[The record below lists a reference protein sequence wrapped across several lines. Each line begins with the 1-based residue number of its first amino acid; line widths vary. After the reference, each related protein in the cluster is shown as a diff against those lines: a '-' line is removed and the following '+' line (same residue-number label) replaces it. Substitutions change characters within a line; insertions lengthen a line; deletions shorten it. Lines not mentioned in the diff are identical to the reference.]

1 MNVIGRGMMKKEN
14 HSLTN
19 FSLIIFL
26 VFVIIT
32 AFTESCTKVNEF
44 TIGDNFVESS
54 THLIQVDTFRVD
66 LSTYLLDSVRTSN
79 QSVAYAGTYRDVECG
94 AMSSKSYFTIAYQ
107 PFTPLETS
115 AVYDSAAFV
124 FTYSG
129 FYAGD
134 TTSLVTLGIHR
145 ITQDIEHFYNDNY
158 FYNNTSFRYQPETL
172 GTIRFY
178 PAPNSSDTTVSVP
191 VNGLGEEIF
200 NLIENNDQVISSSD
214 WFTDYFK
221 GFVLTSEDVNNNML
235 LGFKA
240 DEKHILLKIYYH
252 LNLEAPVEK
261 ELSIAMGNNAD
272 QFNQIDFDFSNSSLE
287 KIKTGGDEISA
298 SDAGGIAVMQGL
310 TGLLPLVHF
319 PSVQDFLLK
328 NRQKVLKAELVFE
341 PVKKSY
347 ETFALPEKLYLYNTD
362 KYENLNSQ
370 LKNANGDVVIAT
382 FSADYMYND
391 ITYTMDITDYVIEEL
406 ADGYFDYNHG
416 LFIGLS
422 QDELGSTPNRLI
434 IEAKD
439 PRVKLRLFYI
449 TY

>member
-1 MNVIGRGMMKKEN
+1 MKKEN

>member
-19 FSLIIFL
+19 FSLL
-26 VFVIIT
+26 VSLVLVIIT

-44 TIGDNFVESS
+44 TIGDSFVESG
-54 THLIQVDTFRVD
+54 THLIQVDTFKVD
-66 LSTYLLDSVRTSN
+66 VSTYLLDSVRTSN
-79 QSVAYAGTYRDVECG
+79 QSLAYAGTYRDVDCG
-94 AMSSKSYFTIAYQ
+94 TLSSMSYFTLAYET
-107 PFTPLETS
+107 FSPLETS
-115 AVYDSAAFV
+115 AVFDSAAFV

-145 ITQDIEHFYNDNY
+145 LTQDIEHFYNDNY
-158 FYNNTSFRYQPETL
+158 FYNNTSFKYSPDTL

-178 PAPNSSDTTVSVP
+178 PAPNSSDTTISIP
-191 VNGLGEEIF
+191 INGLGEEIF
-200 NLIENNDQVISSSD
+200 NLIENNDQVVSSAD
-214 WFTDYFK
+214 WFSDYFK
-221 GFVLTSEDVNNNML
+221 GFVLTSEDISNNML

-240 DEKHILLKIYYH
+240 DDKHVLLKIYYH
-252 LNLEAPVEK
+252 LNLEAPVLK
-261 ELSIAMGNNAD
+261 EISITMGNNID
-272 QFNQIDFDFSNSSLE
+272 QFNHIDFDFSNSSLE
-287 KIKTGGDEISA
+287 KIKNGVDQVSA
-298 SDAGGIAVMQGL
+298 SDAGNTAVLQGL

-328 NRQKVLKAELVFE
+328 NRQKVLKVELVFE

-362 KYENLNSQ
+362 KYENLMGQ
-370 LKNANGDVVIAT
+370 LKNADGEVVVST

-391 ITYTMDITDYVIEEL
+391 ITYTMDITDYVIDEL
-406 ADGYFDYNHG
+406 SDGYFDFNHG
-416 LFIGLS
+416 LFIGLG
-422 QDELGSTPNRLI
+422 QDGLSSTPNRLI
-434 IEAKD
+434 LETKD
-439 PRVKLRLFYI
+439 PPIKLRFFYI